1 MWGVDKMKIRWTN
14 QAEEQQAE
22 VFLEKGRATP
32 KNFRK
37 LGKNGAVT
45 AGSW

>member
-1 MWGVDKMKIRWTN
+1 MDESGRRT
-14 QAEEQQAE
+14 AGRS
-22 VFLEKGRATP
+22 FLGERKGDTG
-32 KNFRK
+32 KTSGN

>member
-22 VFLEKGRATP
+22 VFLEKGREKTG
-32 KNFRK
+32 R
-37 LGKNGAVT
+37 
-45 AGSW
+45 

>member
-1 MWGVDKMKIRWTN
+1 MDESGRRIAGRS
-14 QAEEQQAE
+14 
-22 VFLEKGRATP
+22 FLEKGRATP
-32 KNFRK
+32 ENFRK